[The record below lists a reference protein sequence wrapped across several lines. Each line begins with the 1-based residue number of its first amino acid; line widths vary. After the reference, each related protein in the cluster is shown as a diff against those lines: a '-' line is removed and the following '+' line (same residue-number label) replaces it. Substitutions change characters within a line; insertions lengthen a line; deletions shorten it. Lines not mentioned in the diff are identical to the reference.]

1 MMAAPTGPPPA
12 THRTSPTRSRRGSLA
27 ELVVPYGLGFVATAT
42 LFTLGIAT
50 GQPNWQV
57 YLVFLLLGAIGVA
70 VLHLRVSL
78 SRLTIWGLVLFGVGH
93 VAGGMAP
100 VGGGVLYQHWLID
113 GVVRYDNLQHA
124 IGFGFVGR
132 ATWEA
137 LGRRLAPVADD
148 RPVVAW
154 WLVVLGASAFG
165 AVNEIVE
172 YVLTLTLESTSVGGY
187 DNTARD
193 LVANLVGGILLGW
206 VTGHQMRRRDVS
218 GAKPRGDL

>member
-1 MMAAPTGPPPA
+1 M
-12 THRTSPTRSRRGSLA
+12 
-27 ELVVPYGLGFVATAT
+27 PYGLGLVATAV
-42 LFTLGIAT
+42 LFARGMAT
-50 GQPNWQV
+50 QQPNWQV
-57 YLVFLLLGAIGVA
+57 YLVVLLLGAIAVA
-70 VLHLRVSL
+70 VLHHRVRL
-78 SRLTIWGLVLFGVGH
+78 SPLTIWGLLLFGVGH
-93 VAGGMAP
+93 LAGGMVT
-100 VGGGVLYQHWLID
+100 VGDGLLYQHWLVD

-137 LGRRLAPVADD
+137 LGRRLAPVVDD

-206 VTGHQMRRRDVS
+206 VTGRQVRRRDVT
-218 GAKPRGDL
+218 GGKPRGDL